1 MDAVDTEQIKKVN
14 LMVKELQK
22 HGFANSSDSATELA
36 YQMYT
41 GEKPAGSNEDNRF
54 ANFERRIEQRTE
66 SAVRGLAVS
75 NAEIREEL
83 QKLWDAV
90 GRMNRE
96 ILNLASSQAEAK
108 ADARAEPVVK
118 IIDPEYEA
126 QSVSEQ
132 PAPQA
137 RVMQPSPSVQPAQPA
152 YQQAAE
158 QKEGNGATVSR
169 PRFGNYTSDDVSVE
183 KFFYFGK
190 K

>member
-22 HGFANSSDSATELA
+22 HGFADSSDTATELA

-41 GEKPAGSNEDNRF
+41 GDKPASSNEDNRF
-54 ANFERRIEQRTE
+54 ANFERRMEQKTE
-66 SAVRGLAVS
+66 SAVRGLVVS
-75 NAEIREEL
+75 NAGMRDEL

-96 ILNLASSQAEAK
+96 ILNLASSRAEAK
-108 ADARAEPVVK
+108 AEARAEPVVK

-126 QSVSEQ
+126 QAEAQVQSSQPVS
-132 PAPQA
+132 QA
-137 RVMQPSPSVQPAQPA
+137 RAVQPV
-152 YQQAAE
+152 QQQVQE
-158 QKEGNGATVSR
+158 QKEGNNGATVSR

>member
-22 HGFANSSDSATELA
+22 HGFADSSDTATELA

-41 GEKPAGSNEDNRF
+41 GDKPASSNEDNRF
-54 ANFERRIEQRTE
+54 ANFERRMEQKTE
-66 SAVRGLAVS
+66 SAVRGLVVS
-75 NAEIREEL
+75 NAGMRDEL

-96 ILNLASSQAEAK
+96 ILNLASSRAEAK
-108 ADARAEPVVK
+108 AEARAEPVVK

-126 QSVSEQ
+126 QAQSPPPVAQ
-132 PAPQA
+132 P
-137 RVMQPSPSVQPAQPA
+137 RGMQPSQPAV
-152 YQQAAE
+152 QAPV
-158 QKEGNGATVSR
+158 QKEGNNGATVSR